1 MLRHTIINAVLSA
14 VLLFGLVGVALAVTG
29 GGQETPEPAGAQA
42 VEDDVEQDL
51 EVDANRQADPPADL
65 PKPEKSPKAKPASE
79 DGPAA
84 EAQKP
89 ERPERGEQMGKP
101 ERAQERDDEGF
112 GAKRSAEVQRFGECM
127 EAKPEG
133 EPGIPENCRALK
145 PGPAHQTEGHPGRGE
160 GNARGKPD
168 WAGQG
173 RPDHAG
179 AGLGR
184 PDHAGAGLGRP
195 DHAGAGP
202 DWAGTGRQ
210 GKGRGAAE
218 D

>member
-29 GGQETPEPAGAQA
+29 GGEESPDPVGKQA

-65 PKPEKSPKAKPASE
+65 PKPEKSPKPERASE
-79 DGPAA
+79 NGPAA

-89 ERPERGEQMGKP
+89 EKAERGEQAGKAGQ
-101 ERAQERDDEGF
+101 AQERDGDEF

-133 EPGIPENCRALK
+133 EPGIPEDCRALK
-145 PGPAHQTEGHPGRGE
+145 PGPAHQMEGHPGRGE

-184 PDHAGAGLGRP
+184 PEHAGGGQ
-195 DHAGAGP
+195 GP